1 VTARS
6 EGAAMPLAPESRE
19 HLRQHRDELHSL
31 AGTLEVTR
39 DELRADALLGAPITL
54 DALRLVRDA
63 ADLLT
68 IAARKIDPDQQMQC
82 QPPCAHCAD
91 DEETTR

>member
-1 VTARS
+1 VTART

-39 DELRADALLGAPITL
+39 VVLRAYAVLGAPITL
-54 DALRLVRDA
+54 DTLRLVRDA

-68 IAARKIDPDQQMQC
+68 IAARKIDPDQ
-82 QPPCAHCAD
+82 
-91 DEETTR
+91 ETTRGPRRRAGPPA